1 MKNQAPHR
9 AGLTG
14 KSALQGFATAPQS
27 VRFRFALLHFAK
39 PLPCL
44 PAQTLPTP
52 ARATRA
58 HGSKAGFPPRTAES
72 TLRARLLPMRRAW
85 FLLILLSAAFA
96 QQTDLLKDLKFRL
109 IGPFRGGRS
118 IAVSGVASD
127 PRTYYFGSVGGG
139 VWKTTDAGLSWRS
152 VSDGQFKTSSVG
164 AIEVSQSDPNVV
176 YAGMG
181 EACVRGNAS
190 NGDGV
195 YKSMDGGRTWK
206 NVGLQQTYHIG
217 AVRVH
222 PKNPDVVYV
231 AALGHLWGPNPER
244 GVYRSTD
251 GGATWKQVLT
261 KGPEAGA
268 VDLAMDA
275 TNPRTI
281 YAAFWQVGRKP
292 WRFDSGGAGSGLWK
306 TTDGGD
312 TWTDITHAPGL
323 PRGVQG
329 RVAVT
334 VSPANPDRVWA
345 MVEASDGGLFRSD
358 NAGKNWTR
366 VNQENDLR
374 QRAWYFSHIFAD
386 PKNADVVYALNVGA
400 YRSADGGRTF
410 TAFATPHSDNHDL
423 WISPENPQRMIEAN
437 DGGAAVSQDGG
448 KTWSSVENQPTAQF
462 YRVALD
468 QDFPYHAYGA
478 QQDNSTVRIAT
489 RTSTGAI
496 TDRDWYDVGGG
507 ESGWIAPDPRDSE
520 IVYAGSYGNLI
531 TRQDH
536 HTGQTRNINAWPDN
550 PMGYGAESL
559 KYRFQWSFP
568 IVFSPHDPKTL
579 YIGSNVLM
587 KTTNEGQSWQ
597 NISPDLTR
605 DDKAKQKSS
614 GGPITQDNTS
624 IEYYD
629 TIFTVAESPLAQG
642 QIWAGTDDGLV
653 QLTRDGGKTWTNVT
667 PKGMPDWIRI
677 NAIEPSPFEAGA
689 AYVAATNYQQ
699 DDFHPYLYKTAD
711 YGKTW
716 KKIVNGIPETHFTR
730 AIREDPN
737 HRGLLVAGTEFG
749 LYLSFD
755 EGENW
760 KSFQLNLPVTPVA
773 DLMFHKREKDL
784 VVATQGRAFWV
795 FDDLPLLYQL
805 EPKTL
810 SAVTG
815 EDMHLF
821 QPKDAYRGGGG
832 RGGRGGAGAV
842 GENPAAG
849 AVIYYSLKDRPKGDV
864 KLAFLDSAGKVVR
877 EFSSKEAAPARPAAG
892 GQGPADEDTEQ
903 AGPGRGAP
911 PARVTAQPGLNKF
924 IWNLRYPDATT
935 FPGLIMWAASVQ
947 GPRIS
952 PGKYQVR
959 ITVDGKQQTQSFE
972 VKADPRLKTT
982 TEEYAK
988 QLSLALQVRD
998 KLSETNAGVLRIRE
1012 VRKQLEEFTKRDDK
1026 KVADAAKAL
1035 VAKLTAV
1042 EEELYQTKNRASED
1056 PLNFPIKL
1064 NNKLAYILGT
1074 VSNSETEPTS
1084 ASYMVYEDLAT
1095 QVNGKLRAL
1104 TGLLTDDVAAFN
1116 KTVKDSATPVIVV
1129 PAKVGAEQ

>member
-1 MKNQAPHR
+1 MKR
-9 AGLTG
+9 FGL
-14 KSALQGFATAPQS
+14 
-27 VRFRFALLHFAK
+27 LL
-39 PLPCL
+39 L
-44 PAQTLPTP
+44 
-52 ARATRA
+52 
-58 HGSKAGFPPRTAES
+58 
-72 TLRARLLPMRRAW
+72 
-85 FLLILLSAAFA
+85 LLIAAIA
-96 QQTDLLKDLKFRL
+96 QQTDLMKDLKFRL

-118 IAVSGVASD
+118 IAVSGVSSD
-127 PRTYYFGSVGGG
+127 PNTYYFGSVGGG
-139 VWKTTDAGLSWRS
+139 VWKTTDSGRSWTP
-152 VSDGQFKTSSVG
+152 VSDGQFKTGDVG

-176 YAGMG
+176 YVGMG

-195 YKSMDGGRTWK
+195 YKSLDGGKTWK
-206 NVGLQQTYHIG
+206 NIGLRQTYHIG

-222 PKNPDVVYV
+222 PKNPDIVYV

-244 GVYRSTD
+244 GVYRSLD

-261 KGPEAGA
+261 KGNEAGA
-268 VDLAMDA
+268 VDLAMDP
-275 TNPRTI
+275 TNPRVI

-292 WRFDSGGAGSGLWK
+292 WRFDSGGPGSGLWK

-312 TWTDITHAPGL
+312 TWTDISRAQGL
-323 PRGVQG
+323 PKGVLG
-329 RVAVT
+329 RVSVT
-334 VSPANPDRVWA
+334 VSPANPERVWA

-358 NAGKNWTR
+358 NAGKTWTR
-366 VNQENDLR
+366 VNESNNLR

-386 PKNADVVYALNVGA
+386 PKNADEVYALNVGA
-400 YRSADGGRTF
+400 YRSIDGGRTF

-423 WISPENPQRMIEAN
+423 WIAPDNTQRMIEAN
-437 DGGAAVSQDGG
+437 DGGAAVTNDGG
-448 KTWSSVENQPTAQF
+448 KTWSSIDNQPTAQF

-468 QDFPYHAYGA
+468 NDYPYHAYGA

-489 RTSTGAI
+489 RTSTGGI

-568 IVFSPHDPKTL
+568 ILFSPHDPKTL

-587 KTTNEGQSWQ
+587 KTENEGQSWQ

-629 TIFTVAESPLAQG
+629 TIFTVAESPLAKG
-642 QIWAGTDDGLV
+642 QIWVGTDDGLV
-653 QLTRDGGKTWTNVT
+653 QITRDAGKTWTNVT
-667 PKGMPDWIRI
+667 PKGMPEWIRI
-677 NAIEPSPFEAGA
+677 NAIEPSPFDAA
-689 AYVAATNYQQ
+689 TAYVAATNYQQ
-699 DDFHPYLYKTAD
+699 DDFKPYLFKTSD

-716 KKIVNGIPETHFTR
+716 EKIVNGIPDTHFTR
-730 AIREDPN
+730 TIKEDPN
-737 HRGLLVAGTEFG
+737 HKGLLVAGTEFG
-749 LYLSFD
+749 LYISFD
-755 EGENW
+755 QGANW
-760 KSFQLNLPVTPVA
+760 KSFQLNLPIVPIADVA
-773 DLMFHKREKDL
+773 FHKGEKDL

-795 FDDLPLLYQL
+795 FDDMNLVYQL
-805 EPKTL
+805 EPK
-810 SAVTG
+810 VTS
-815 EDMHLF
+815 EDFHLF

-832 RGGRGGAGAV
+832 RGGRGGAAAV
-842 GENPAAG
+842 GENPASG
-849 AVIYYSLKDRPKGDV
+849 AVIYYSLRERPKGDV
-864 KLAFLDSAGKVVR
+864 KLEFLDSAGKVVN
-877 EFSSKEAAPARPAAG
+877 EFSSKAEAPRSQAPSGEEGEENPFRAAPA
-892 GQGPADEDTEQ
+892 
-903 AGPGRGAP
+903 
-911 PARVTAQPGLNKF
+911 ARVTAQPGLNKF
-924 IWNLRYPDATT
+924 VWNLRFPDATT
-935 FPGLIMWAASVQ
+935 FPGIIMWAGGVT

-952 PGKYQVR
+952 PGRYQVR
-959 ITVDGKQQTQSFE
+959 MTVDGKTQTQPL
-972 VKADPRLKTT
+972 VIKPDPRLKTT
-982 TEEYAK
+982 PEEYAK

-998 KLSETNAGVLRIRE
+998 KLSETNSGVVKIRE

-1026 KVADAAKAL
+1026 KVADAARAL
-1035 VAKLTAV
+1035 IGKLTAI

-1064 NNKLAYILGT
+1064 NNKLAYVLGT
-1074 VSNSETEPTS
+1074 VSNSESQPTS
-1084 ASYMVYEDLAT
+1084 QSYMVYEDLAT

-1116 KTVKDSATPVIVV
+1116 KTVKESTAPVVVV
-1129 PAKVGAEQ
+1129 PK